1 MSQVT
6 STSTHDGL
14 PVKGYKPQT
23 GDKVALVNV
32 NKELEECVLR
42 QIDRL
47 RDRYPDIDF
56 RWLAI
61 GQADIEQGFMAIN
74 RAIFRPERADLA
86 EDK

>member
-1 MSQVT
+1 VSQET

-14 PVKGYKPQT
+14 PVKGYKPQRAEA
-23 GDKVALVNV
+23 VALVNV
-32 NKELEECVLR
+32 NKELEEYVLR
-42 QIDRL
+42 QIDQL
-47 RDRYPDIDF
+47 RDRYPDIDL

-61 GQADIEQGFMAIN
+61 GQTDIEQGFMAIN